1 MGPAVGDVD
10 RDGWQDIYIP
20 DMGYGCLLM
29 NQKDF
34 FEDKTAQMGLA
45 VVCGQYTGWGGL
57 LFDYDCDGYLDIFV
71 ANGNAHHEYTE
82 EDVLMRNNG
91 KGQFVDVADAS
102 GAYFRQKDVGRG
114 VTCGDYDNDGDLDVL
129 VINLNAR
136 PRLLR
141 NQGGNGR
148 SWLMID
154 ARLAGTQSVALG
166 ARIKVTSGALEQIRD
181 LIPVTGFLSQADPRC
196 HFGLGS
202 ASQADQVEIR
212 WPDGRTTQLSNV
224 PANQLLKLV
233 QPSES
238 KEN

>member
-1 MGPAVGDVD
+1 
-10 RDGWQDIYIP
+10 
-20 DMGYGCLLM
+20 
-29 NQKDF
+29 
-34 FEDKTAQMGLA
+34 
-45 VVCGQYTGWGGL
+45 
-57 LFDYDCDGYLDIFV
+57 
-71 ANGNAHHEYTE
+71 
-82 EDVLMRNNG
+82 
-91 KGQFVDVADAS
+91 
-102 GAYFRQKDVGRG
+102 
-114 VTCGDYDNDGDLDVL
+114 VTYGDYDNDGDLDVL

-154 ARLAGTQSVALG
+154 ARLAEIESVALG
-166 ARIKVTSGALEQIRD
+166 ARIKVTSGSLEQIRD

-212 WPDGRTTQLSNV
+212 WPNGRTTRLSDV
-224 PANQLLKLV
+224 PANQMLKV
-233 QPSES
+233 IQPSES